1 MDNPKT
7 CLHLPFVPHMKDQS
21 KVIAASQFMRD
32 GPADGAVRR
41 FLFLDW
47 GMAKSD
53 EDAQALAQAYG
64 PLLLPVVEAF
74 GLEVVL
80 TGAGRLSMPLALC
93 ASQYGVL
100 APHVVGVTPRLGRV
114 VSRGQREAE
123 ILAFIDALGL
133 DEARVAWVAVDASVY
148 GYLTRRAHFFGI
160 RRDRGLQAED
170 MDSLRRRVSRMVV
183 QAKVAAVQPQRLRA

>member
-7 CLHLPFVPHMKDQS
+7 CLNLLFVPRMKFTS
-21 KVIAASQFMRD
+21 KVITAPHVVRD
-32 GPADGAVRR
+32 GHADGGARR

-47 GMAKSD
+47 GVAKSD

-64 PLLLPVVEAF
+64 PLLLPVVQAF

-100 APHVVGVTPRLGRV
+100 APHVVGVTPRLRRV

-133 DEARVAWVAVDASVY
+133 DEAQVAWVAVDASVY
-148 GYLTRRAHFFGI
+148 GYVTRRAHFFGI
-160 RRDRGLQAED
+160 RRERGLQAED

-183 QAKVAAVQPQRLRA
+183 QAKVAAVHPQRLRA

>member
-7 CLHLPFVPHMKDQS
+7 CLNLLFVPRMKFTS
-21 KVIAASQFMRD
+21 KVITAPHVVRD
-32 GPADGAVRR
+32 GHADGGARR

-47 GMAKSD
+47 GVAKSD

-100 APHVVGVTPRLGRV
+100 APHVVGVTPRLRRV

-133 DEARVAWVAVDASVY
+133 DEAQVAWVAVDASVY
-148 GYLTRRAHFFGI
+148 GYVTRRAHFFGI
-160 RRDRGLQAED
+160 RRERGLQAED

-183 QAKVAAVQPQRLRA
+183 QAKVAAVHPQRLRA

>member
-1 MDNPKT
+1 
-7 CLHLPFVPHMKDQS
+7 MKFTS
-21 KVIAASQFMRD
+21 KVITAPHVVRD
-32 GPADGAVRR
+32 GHADGGARR

-47 GMAKSD
+47 GVAKSD
-53 EDAQALAQAYG
+53 EEAQVLAQAYG
-64 PLLLPVVEAF
+64 PLLLPVVQAF

-100 APHVVGVTPRLGRV
+100 APHVVGVTPRLRRV

-123 ILAFIDALGL
+123 ILAFINALGL
-133 DEARVAWVAVDASVY
+133 DEAQVAWVAVDASVY
-148 GYLTRRAHFFGI
+148 GYVTRRAHFFGI
-160 RRDRGLQAED
+160 RRERGLQAED

-183 QAKVAAVQPQRLRA
+183 QAKVAAVHPQRLRA

>member
-7 CLHLPFVPHMKDQS
+7 CLNLPFVPRMKFTS
-21 KVIAASQFMRD
+21 KVITAPHVVRD
-32 GPADGAVRR
+32 GHADGGARR

-47 GMAKSD
+47 GVAKSD
-53 EDAQALAQAYG
+53 EEAQVLAQAYG
-64 PLLLPVVEAF
+64 PLLLPVVQAF

-100 APHVVGVTPRLGRV
+100 APHVVGVTPRLRRV

-123 ILAFIDALGL
+123 ILAFINALGL
-133 DEARVAWVAVDASVY
+133 DEAQVAWVAVDASVY
-148 GYLTRRAHFFGI
+148 GYVTRRAHFFGI
-160 RRDRGLQAED
+160 RRERGLQAED

-183 QAKVAAVQPQRLRA
+183 QAKVAAVHPQRLRA